1 MKELKELL
9 REMVFSA
16 VMAAVS
22 AGILLAAIRVWM
34 MLL

>member
-1 MKELKELL
+1 MKELKELA

-16 VMAAVS
+16 VMVLVS
-22 AGILLAAIRVWM
+22 AGILLASIRVWM